1 MTSDLVLKK
10 LQTQK
15 NELYLVSKSVT
26 SGTMALLCNAKV
38 FFSHDRN
45 KKGYFGIYLA
55 PNHSMFTIYS
65 HLSQN
70 IEIYCQRGS
79 FHFVNEQQS

>member
-1 MTSDLVLKK
+1 M
-10 LQTQK
+10 QK
-15 NELYLVSKSVT
+15 Y
-26 SGTMALLCNAKV
+26 

-55 PNHSMFTIYS
+55 PGHSMFNIYS
-65 HLSQN
+65 HLSQK
-70 IEIYCQRGS
+70 IEIYSQRGS

>member
-1 MTSDLVLKK
+1 
-10 LQTQK
+10 
-15 NELYLVSKSVT
+15 
-26 SGTMALLCNAKV
+26 MALLRNAKV

-55 PNHSMFTIYS
+55 PGHSMFNIYS
-65 HLSQN
+65 HLSQK
-70 IEIYCQRGS
+70 IEIYSQRGS